1 MSGGWGLHFYF
12 SYLLKKKIIHDM
24 QHVENEI
31 LILQPGIKPMALHWK
46 CRVLTTV
53 RESPY
58 YILLLF

>member
-1 MSGGWGLHFYF
+1 M
-12 SYLLKKKIIHDM
+12 K
-24 QHVENEI
+24 HVENEI

-58 YILLLF
+58 YILLLFLNFILFLIGG